1 MNEIKKAKGG
11 MSKEEKNI
19 SVSEA
24 QADAAEEMKEAE
36 AIEETEN
43 AELAAA
49 IKASEEAK
57 AAAEEYKRK
66 WYSVT
71 AEYDNYR
78 KRTASTRA
86 TAYAEGRAD
95 VVGKLFPVAD
105 KMVLQAF
112 QKILEDEKIAP
123 IDPVGQ
129 PFDPEKCE
137 AIMASDPEEGE
148 ESGIVKQVFVKG
160 YEQNG
165 KVLRYA
171 QVLVTK

>member
-1 MNEIKKAKGG
+1 

-19 SVSEA
+19 PVSEA
-24 QADAAEEMKEAE
+24 QADAEEEMKEAE

-95 VVGKLFPVAD
+95 VVGSSSPSRIIWSARSCP
-105 KMVLQAF
+105 A
-112 QKILEDEKIAP
+112 
-123 IDPVGQ
+123 GTRRRTR
-129 PFDPEKCE
+129 
-137 AIMASDPEEGE
+137 ASRWCCKP
-148 ESGIVKQVFVKG
+148 SK
-160 YEQNG
+160 
-165 KVLRYA
+165 RS
-171 QVLVTK
+171 